1 MAIKNVCVFCSSS
14 NHLDQRYIAEAKNL
28 GSYLAE
34 NNFRLIYGGTNVG
47 LMGIVANAVKEKGG
61 DVWGVIPRL
70 INDKGIAKQEC
81 DKLFVTEDLRERK
94 RVMFEKSDAFVALPG
109 GFGTLEEMFEV
120 ITLKQLQYKNPPI
133 VFLNTLNFYNK
144 LEDFLENIFEQ
155 GFTSKKYRNL
165 FYMANDIEALSEY
178 LQLYKEE
185 TLTDKWTDTHQE
197 F

>member
-14 NHLDQRYIAEAKNL
+14 NHLDQRYIAEARNL
-28 GSYLAE
+28 GNYLVE

-61 DVWGVIPRL
+61 EVWGVIPKL
-70 INDKGIAKQEC
+70 IDDKGIANREC
-81 DKLFVTEDLRERK
+81 DKLIVTGDLRERK

-144 LEDFLENIFEQ
+144 LESFLENIFEQ
-155 GFTSKKYRNL
+155 RFTSKKYRNL
-165 FYMANDIEALSEY
+165 YYIAHDIESLSDY
-178 LQLYKEE
+178 FQYYKEE
-185 TLTDKWTDTHQE
+185 TLTDKWTDTHPE
-197 F
+197 L